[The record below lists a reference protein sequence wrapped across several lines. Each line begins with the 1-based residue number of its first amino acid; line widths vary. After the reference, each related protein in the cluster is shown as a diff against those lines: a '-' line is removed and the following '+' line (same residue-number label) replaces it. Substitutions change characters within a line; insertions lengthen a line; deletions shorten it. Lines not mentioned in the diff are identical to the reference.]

1 MEEAELVPDDRHEL
15 QYDEQSCGE
24 DRVEMELDADLVR
37 ILEVVVALS
46 WCSAGCTGAVGVAEY
61 AAE

>member
-1 MEEAELVPDDRHEL
+1 MPDDRHEL

-37 ILEVVVALS
+37 SLEVVVALS